1 MEAGSR
7 IHKSLEEKNRILF
20 HRNCFL
26 VLQYF
31 KLITSKIVLLQRA
44 FEKNL
49 ELYVITVLLTGQA
62 LMTISSP
69 EKPNKVSTV
78 EKDIG
83 EAAILPRMR
92 EQSVHQL
99 NQAESVCLEQDGVGE
114 GKATE
119 PPLATKIGYDVQCEV
134 ANESDAADG
143 LHMNHQNHVKEVN
156 ALKENS
162 STGDQTA
169 TSSGES
175 SKFYSTTIT
184 CVKSVKVFLE
194 AYRVCVA

>member
-1 MEAGSR
+1 M
-7 IHKSLEEKNRILF
+7 EEKNRILF

-31 KLITSKIVLLQRA
+31 KLITPKIVLLQRT

-62 LMTISSP
+62 SMTISSP
-69 EKPNKVSTV
+69 GKADKVSKV
-78 EKDIG
+78 ENDIG
-83 EAAILPRMR
+83 EA
-92 EQSVHQL
+92 
-99 NQAESVCLEQDGVGE
+99 
-114 GKATE
+114 
-119 PPLATKIGYDVQCEV
+119 

-156 ALKENS
+156 ALKETS

-175 SKFYSTTIT
+175 NNFYSTTIT
-184 CVKSVKVFLE
+184 CVKSVKAFLE